1 MTWNKPPSHHWVH
14 VSRYYVW
21 LYNQF
26 VQIIAQ
32 TRGFVCP
39 LHLWWCD
46 GWKFFIPIKS
56 FWYYF
61 SISNQIFVCEV
72 CAEVFELCRNLSI
85 ENLCLFFFFSFEN
98 LYFVKSMG
106 YVWCFFHQSLFMRTL
121 FYDSYHV
128 REIVVLVLW
137 LLSCKRD
144 CGPWERWSWPSKGN
158 PSFMYSIR
166 VLCLV
171 KNNSKQ
177 TLAN

>member
-1 MTWNKPPSHHWVH
+1 MPSTSMMMW
-14 VSRYYVW
+14 W
-21 LYNQF
+21 LK
-26 VQIIAQ
+26 I
-32 TRGFVCP
+32 
-39 LHLWWCD
+39 LHPHKIFLIL
-46 GWKFFIPIKS
+46 FLNIKS
-56 FWYYF
+56 NICMW
-61 SISNQIFVCEV
+61 S
-72 CAEVFELCRNLSI
+72 LCRSFWVVPKFVDWKS
-85 ENLCLFFFFSFEN
+85 LFVFLFSFEN
-98 LYFVKSMG
+98 LYFVKSME

-144 CGPWERWSWPSKGN
+144 CGPWERWSWPFEGN